1 MKYKPRFDTEVKIID
16 ICEGIGKD
24 KGAIIWICSYKN

>member
-1 MKYKPRFDTEVKIID
+1 MKYKPRFDTEVNIID

-24 KGAIIWICSYKN
+24 KGAIIWICKYQN